1 MDKQSNSVLFAQ
13 GKAVIAVTKSRRKLR
28 YRKELLL
35 LWIKRNAVYL
45 SGEEVQKFYDIL
57 EDKITNS
64 NKHIKARTG

>member
-45 SGEEVQKFYDIL
+45 SGDEVQKFYDIL
-57 EDKITNS
+57 EDKITTS